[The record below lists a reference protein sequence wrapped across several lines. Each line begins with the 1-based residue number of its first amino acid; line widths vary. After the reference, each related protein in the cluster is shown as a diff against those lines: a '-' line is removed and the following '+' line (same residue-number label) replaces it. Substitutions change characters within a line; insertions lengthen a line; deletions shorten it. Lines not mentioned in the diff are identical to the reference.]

1 MAIRH
6 KLPDMSIIA
15 PPSTGKDRPVK
26 SDKQF
31 ALNVLSAK
39 MRELVNTEDGR
50 QMTVAQAMA
59 ERLANIAM
67 FAESN
72 TDAIAASKLIYERVY
87 GKAAVMKTEEV
98 KPMPKVV
105 FALNDMT
112 LKEVNDSVN
121 KPSTVEEN
129 DEVGILVETDDGQ
142 EMIV

>member
-1 MAIRH
+1 MA
-6 KLPDMSIIA
+6 IIA
-15 PPSTGKDRPVK
+15 PPSTGKDKPVK
-26 SDKQF
+26 NDKQF
-31 ALNVLSAK
+31 ALSVLSAK
-39 MRELVNTEDGR
+39 MRELVSTEDGR

-59 ERLANIAM
+59 ERLTNIAM

-72 TDAIAASKLIYERVY
+72 SDSIMAQKLIYERLY

-112 LKEVNDSVN
+112 LREVDSSVN
-121 KPSTVEEN
+121 KSLPPEDN
-129 DEVGILVETDDGQ
+129 DEVGILVETDDGK

>member
-1 MAIRH
+1 
-6 KLPDMSIIA
+6 MSIIA
-15 PPSTGKDRPVK
+15 PPSAGKNRPVK
-26 SDKQF
+26 NDRQF

-39 MRELVNTEDGR
+39 MRELVSTEDGR

-59 ERLANIAM
+59 ERLSNIAM

-87 GKAAVMKTEEV
+87 GKAAVMKTDDV

-121 KPSTVEEN
+121 KPFPAEGG
-129 DEVGILVETDDGQ
+129 DEIGILVETDDGQ
-142 EMIV
+142 ELIV

>member
-1 MAIRH
+1 MA
-6 KLPDMSIIA
+6 IIA
-15 PPSTGKDRPVK
+15 PPSIGKDRPAK
-26 SDKQF
+26 NDNQF
-31 ALNVLSAK
+31 LLKVLSAK
-39 MRELVNTEDGR
+39 VRELVTTEDGR

-59 ERLANIAM
+59 ERLTNIGM

-72 TDAIAASKLIYERVY
+72 ADAINAQKLIYERLY
-87 GKAAVMKTEEV
+87 GKAAVMKTDDV

-121 KPSTVEEN
+121 KPSLAEEN
-129 DEVGILVETDDGQ
+129 NEVGILVETDDGQ

>member
-1 MAIRH
+1 MA
-6 KLPDMSIIA
+6 IIA
-15 PPSTGKDRPVK
+15 PPSVGKERPV
-26 SDKQF
+26 SNDKQF

-39 MRELVNTEDGR
+39 MREIVTTEDGR

-59 ERLANIAM
+59 ERLSNIAM

-72 TDAIAASKLIYERVY
+72 TDSIAAQKLIYERVY
-87 GKAAVMKTEEV
+87 GKAAVMKTEET

-112 LKEVNDSVN
+112 LKEVDESVN
-121 KPSTVEEN
+121 KSLPPEES
-129 DEVGILVETDDGQ
+129 DEVGILVETDDGK

>member
-1 MAIRH
+1 MA
-6 KLPDMSIIA
+6 IIA
-15 PPSTGKDRPVK
+15 PPSTGKDKPVK
-26 SDKQF
+26 NDKQF
-31 ALNVLSAK
+31 ALSVLSAK
-39 MRELVNTEDGR
+39 MRELVSTEDGR

-59 ERLANIAM
+59 ERLTNIAM

-72 TDAIAASKLIYERVY
+72 SDSIMAQKLIYERLY

-112 LKEVNDSVN
+112 LREVDNSVN
-121 KPSTVEEN
+121 KNLPPEDN
-129 DEVGILVETDDGQ
+129 DEVGILVETDDGK